1 MPERQRRSGSARDS
15 LMPMGS
21 PAFDP
26 VVQARARVG
35 QTLNGKWTLDG
46 LLGVGG
52 MAVVYAA
59 THRNRK
65 RAAIKMLHP
74 TLSALPDMRER
85 FLREGYVANS
95 VGHEGVVRVDD
106 DDVTEDGTAYIV
118 MELLE
123 GEAIDFRADRKGGL
137 LDAVEVLSIADQVL
151 DVLVSAHEA
160 GVIHRDLK
168 PDNLFLHKNGQ
179 LKLLDFGIAR
189 LKEVNAPDTTTR
201 TGSLMGTPAFMA
213 PEQARGRWND
223 VDARTDLW
231 AVGAIMFTLLTGRH
245 VHDAE
250 TANEALALA
259 ITKPAP
265 KIGSLHP
272 AIPGSVANVVD
283 KALSYDKGDRYQDAR
298 SMQAA
303 VQQAYQDVM
312 ASSRMHVKSSVR
324 PPALSMVDVAP
335 MLTRDSI
342 STDSQTIASHPATS
356 TLTSWISIVDG
367 AHRQESSA
375 KRRGIWWLAAAAVAL
390 LGWGAFSTFAQDASP
405 QPDHAQAPATPEVDE
420 PPSQIQVTPVLA
432 EQPAASGDAPME
444 APAAS
449 ATQETKPPSAPK
461 ATSPKRKLSSSKPP
475 TKTKT
480 SPPKPATKEV
490 AKPAPKDPFDRR
502 R

>member
-1 MPERQRRSGSARDS
+1 MGSTSDRTRMPERQRRSGSARDS

-342 STDSQTIASHPATS
+342 STDSQTIASHPAAS
-356 TLTSWISIVDG
+356 TLTSGISIVDG

-390 LGWGAFSTFAQDASP
+390 LGWGAFPRSLRTR
-405 QPDHAQAPATPEVDE
+405 HRN
-420 PPSQIQVTPVLA
+420 QITR
-432 EQPAASGDAPME
+432 
-444 APAAS
+444 
-449 ATQETKPPSAPK
+449 
-461 ATSPKRKLSSSKPP
+461 KRQQ
-475 TKTKT
+475 
-480 SPPKPATKEV
+480 
-490 AKPAPKDPFDRR
+490 RR
-502 R
+502 RSTSRRVRSKSHQCWRSSPLPVATHPWKLLQRAPHKRPSRHRRPKQHPRNASSVHPNRQPRRRLAPRSRRQKK